1 MFVYSAKK
9 EPYNCMKMLSKQS
22 REVIEKSVVM
32 LGSGGC
38 GKTCIIHRIASN
50 DFSDAYA
57 PTVFENSTW
66 RTRVVDRDVV
76 LLLRDTA
83 GQEDYDRLVSL
94 AVKRTDIIVFCYSVD
109 DRRSFDDVRNKYIH
123 IVAQDDLQRAK
134 IALVGNKTDLRGVC
148 EATVT
153 KEEGAVLGAEIGA
166 TWVFETSAKNNEGI
180 HEMFDAFAR
189 WSYNDAVS
197 RKKDGFARKMMRI
210 LSCGCCR
217 SNVDVEP
224 EV

>member
-1 MFVYSAKK
+1 MRI
-9 EPYNCMKMLSKQS
+9 LSKQN
-22 REVIEKSVVM
+22 RKVIEKSVAM

-38 GKTCIIHRIASN
+38 GKTCIIHRIATN

-66 RTRVVDRDVV
+66 KTRVMDRDVI

-94 AVKRTDIIVFCYSVD
+94 AVAGTDIIVFCYSVD

-123 IVAQDDLQRAK
+123 VVAQDDLRRAK
-134 IALVGNKTDLRGVC
+134 IALVGNKTDLREVGQ
-148 EATVT
+148 ATVT

-166 TWVFETSAKNNEGI
+166 TWIFETSAKNNEGI
-180 HEMFDAFAR
+180 YEMFDAFAK
-189 WSYNDAVS
+189 WSYNDMVS
-197 RKKDGFARKMMRI
+197 RKKDGFAKKVLRI
-210 LSCGCCR
+210 LTCECCK
-217 SNVDVEP
+217 SDVDVEP
-224 EV
+224 EI